1 MIFVLTYVQ
10 TCCGGG
16 CEKYVAISIEMF
28 TVGKYEDIIRGICGI
43 CLLVFQYIKPVI
55 NIYFSFELLTLIKP
69 AFES

>member
-28 TVGKYEDIIRGICGI
+28 TVGKYEDIRGICGI
-43 CLLVFQYIKPVI
+43 CLLVLQYIKPVII
-55 NIYFSFELLTLIKP
+55 NIYFSFELLRLIKP